1 MDLSEIEKHLR
12 AYNEHGQLI
21 EAVEMILDV
30 FELENPNFGQFKVQ
44 STTDNNNLLLT
55 AEGVLGGKQT
65 ITIPSNLLDF
75 DLKLVI
81 NMLAHEML
89 HVEQKSSVRTVFD
102 KNEREWQA
110 YYEMLFHERF
120 PQVPNA
126 SNFYRIQFAKKALE
140 YYKRMGINNPL
151 QSKYKEQKSK
161 VEQLLLGIINQD
173 TGKDV
178 TSSSPLP
185 NEPSN
190 LPQQGES
197 LDQKHT

>member
-1 MDLSEIEKHLR
+1 
-12 AYNEHGQLI
+12 
-21 EAVEMILDV
+21 
-30 FELENPNFGQFKVQ
+30 
-44 STTDNNNLLLT
+44 
-55 AEGVLGGKQT
+55 
-65 ITIPSNLLDF
+65 
-75 DLKLVI
+75 
-81 NMLAHEML
+81 
-89 HVEQKSSVRTVFD
+89 
-102 KNEREWQA
+102 
-110 YYEMLFHERF
+110 MLFHERF